1 MQGGAQVSLF
11 SRRGT
16 KAWFCSFVGG
26 KETRTALKK
35 EGDVFS
41 GLVKG
46 IKAGDFYGF
55 RVAGPWAPEKG
66 HRFDASKLLVDPYAT
81 CISGPFTYDPDLSQR
96 GLDTALIGQQ
106 ELTLPPSG
114 EGAPQGRM
122 RVLSQTLLEAVA
134 LAERPSSPLRAP
146 SPNGRRVNDKSAPLL
161 VPRCI
166 VEEALP
172 DLPLRTTKPPRFIYE
187 LGVKSFTKLH
197 PDVPEGMRGTVAA
210 IAHPAII
217 DHLKK
222 IGVDTI
228 ELMPI
233 HAWIDERHLQAL
245 GLTNAWGYN
254 SVQFFALDPRI
265 CPGGWAELRDT
276 IAALHEHGIQ
286 VVLDVVFNHSGEG
299 DQFGPT
305 VSFRGLDNATYY
317 AQTNGELHNDAGTGN
332 TLALNNP
339 PVMQMVLAS
348 LRHAVLKAGV
358 DGFRFDLATALGR
371 MDDGFHADAPLI
383 KAITDD
389 PILGSRILIAEPW
402 DVGPGG
408 YRLGNFPA
416 GWLEWNDQYRDGLRR
431 FWRGDYWSANN
442 LATQLCGSSDI
453 FATRNP
459 SASVNFIAAHDGFT
473 LRDLTRYAEKQNH
486 INGENDRDGN
496 GSEVSWPSGNARAL
510 LATLF
515 LSRGTMMLT
524 AGDEFGR
531 TQYGNNNAY
540 AQDNEITWLNWA
552 KKDEKLI
559 TFVCNINAL
568 RQQLESFLEDR
579 FITSKEATWFG
590 ADGGTM
596 PWNRN
601 ENFLL
606 GFKLVSANGEKI
618 ALMFNASDDE
628 APLPLKPEKGKS
640 WQRIFTSDEG
650 HGCPAHGVA
659 VFQLRADSA
668 TEPKRRK

>member
-1 MQGGAQVSLF
+1 MQGGAQASLF
-11 SRRGT
+11 SRHGT
-16 KAWFCSFVGG
+16 KAWFCSFAGG
-26 KETRTALKK
+26 TETRTALKK
-35 EGDVFS
+35 KGDVFS

-46 IKAGDFYGF
+46 VKAGDTYGF
-55 RVAGPWAPEKG
+55 RVAGPWAPTKG
-66 HRFDASKLLVDPYAT
+66 HRFDQSKLLVDPFAT
-81 CISGPFTYDPDLSQR
+81 RLSGPFKYDQAFSAR
-96 GLDTALIGQQ
+96 GADTTAL
-106 ELTLPPSG
+106 LPKC
-114 EGAPQGRM
+114 
-122 RVLSQTLLEAVA
+122 V
-134 LAERPSSPLRAP
+134 
-146 SPNGRRVNDKSAPLL
+146 
-161 VPRCI
+161 
-166 VEEALP
+166 VEIETP
-172 DLPLRTTKPPRFIYE
+172 DLPLRSVTRPKLIYE
-187 LGVKSFTKLH
+187 LGVKSFTKLN
-197 PDVPEGMRGTVAA
+197 PDVPEGKRGTVSALA
-210 IAHPAII
+210 EPAII
-217 DHLKK
+217 AHLKK

-233 HAWIDERHLQAL
+233 HAWIDERHLQPL

-254 SVQFFALDPRI
+254 SVQFFALDPRV
-265 CPGGWAELRDT
+265 CPGGWAQLRDT
-276 IAALHEHGIQ
+276 TAVLHEHGFQ
-286 VVLDVVFNHSGEG
+286 VVLDVVFNHSGES

-305 VSFRGLDNATYY
+305 LSFRGLDNSTYY
-317 AQTNGELHNDAGTGN
+317 AQTDGELHNDAGTGN

-348 LRHAVLKAGV
+348 LRHAVLKADV

-371 MDDGFHADAPLI
+371 MEDGFHADAPLI

-389 PILGSRILIAEPW
+389 PVVGSRILIAEPW

-416 GWLEWNDQYRDGLRR
+416 GWLEWNDQYRDGVRR

-442 LATQLCGSSDI
+442 LATRLCGSSDI
-453 FATRNP
+453 FAGRKP

-496 GSEVSWPSGNARAL
+496 GNEVTWPSGNERAL

-531 TQYGNNNAY
+531 TQNGNNNAY
-540 AQDNEITWLNWA
+540 SQDNEITWLNWA
-552 KKDEKLI
+552 KKDEKLV
-559 TFVCNINAL
+559 TFVCNLNDL

-579 FITSKEATWFG
+579 FIASKEATWFG
-590 ADGGTM
+590 ADGDTM
-596 PWNRN
+596 PWSRN

-606 GFKLVSANGEKI
+606 GLKLVSASGDKI
-618 ALMFNASDDE
+618 ALMFNTNDDE
-628 APLPLKPEKGKS
+628 VPLPLKPEKGKS
-640 WQRIFTSDEG
+640 WQRIFASDEG

-668 TEPKRRK
+668 AMPKRRK